1 MQAKFDFIH
10 AELARR
16 QQAGQMRSLRTYEPC
31 GGARVRAH
39 GRELVNFSSN
49 DYLGLASHPLVQAR
63 AIEFV
68 EHYGTGATA
77 ARLICGSQPGF
88 AEVEQTLARLCLLY
102 TSPSPRDLSTS
113 RMPSSA

>member
-1 MQAKFDFIH
+1 MQAKFDFIY

-16 QQAGQMRSLRTYEPC
+16 QQAGQMRSLRTWEPC

-68 EHYGTGATA
+68 ERYGTGATA
-77 ARLICGSQPGF
+77 AR
-88 AEVEQTLARLCLLY
+88 A
-102 TSPSPRDLSTS
+102 
-113 RMPSSA
+113 